1 MRVLHPDGIHRD
13 LVLRAD
19 TASDLELIVR
29 DTMPKRQSNG
39 TCGGSASWREYEP
52 QADHVRLASRP
63 APAYDQLEAH
73 LHAMKRNRRM
83 CHSTSS

>member
-29 DTMPKRQSNG
+29 DTSRL
-39 TCGGSASWREYEP
+39 TEP
-52 QADHVRLASRP
+52 QQQTLGRKPTLTLSLATPTR
-63 APAYDQLEAH
+63 
-73 LHAMKRNRRM
+73 
-83 CHSTSS
+83 

>member
-29 DTMPKRQSNG
+29 DTMPK
-39 TCGGSASWREYEP
+39 
-52 QADHVRLASRP
+52 QAPIERHMRRLRFMA
-63 APAYDQLEAH
+63 
-73 LHAMKRNRRM
+73 
-83 CHSTSS
+83 